1 MFEMKIHTVRKYGL
15 TINDEDVYF
24 SSKGKA
30 IEAGKIS
37 IKLNPNTKLFEE
49 YKLWDITHDKPC
61 LIDKQRFDRTI
72 LIL

>member
-49 YKLWDITHDKPC
+49 YS
-61 LIDKQRFDRTI
+61 
-72 LIL
+72 

>member
-37 IKLNPNTKLFEE
+37 IKLNPNTKL
-49 YKLWDITHDKPC
+49 WDITHGKPC